1 MHEQLV
7 QASLGQVQRL
17 IRIRQDVLIKLS
29 KFATSL
35 WSGLKTMHG
44 QESQQA
50 ATSLKYTLHT
60 CKQQPPPACA
70 NIICSLSRGCLVL
83 FLAAQQQHRHAGVR
97 TVAGDGKDEAVA
109 SHLQLPD
116 WTCEGGQHT

>member
-1 MHEQLV
+1 MHEQQV
-7 QASLGQVQRL
+7 QASLGQVLRL

-29 KFATSL
+29 IRFAASL

-50 ATSLKYTLHT
+50 ATLLKYT
-60 CKQQPPPACA
+60 CKQQAPSACA
-70 NIICSLSRGCLVL
+70 NIICTLSTGCLLL
-83 FLAAQQQHRHAGVR
+83 FLAAEQHHRQAGVR